1 MDRRKFLASSS
12 FAFSIVAGQQ
22 LRGSCFRARKT
33 GSGFNFDRVVTPNM
47 HRRTIAGLVIT
58 LATAVAGVVS
68 APQLPGR
75 LATHWSASGV
85 VDGSTPKLAVL
96 VGFPLLTLGFVVL
109 FEGLP
114 RLDPL
119 GENVEEFRRAY
130 DAMAVGIVAFL
141 AYTYGIVLAWNLG
154 YEFAVTQALAPA
166 IAAVFVGVGFLL
178 ERAERNWVVGIR
190 TPWTLSSDAVW
201 RHTHD
206 RVAPLFKLA
215 GVLALAGLV
224 VPKYFLAVVVAPAVA
239 IAVYAT
245 VYSYVEYRRI
255 GNGEPANG

>member
-1 MDRRKFLASSS
+1 
-12 FAFSIVAGQQ
+12 
-22 LRGSCFRARKT
+22 
-33 GSGFNFDRVVTPNM
+33 M
-47 HRRTIAGLVIT
+47 HRQTIAGLGLV
-58 LATAVAGVVS
+58 LATAAASVVF
-68 APQLPGR
+68 APRLPGQ
-75 LATHWSASGV
+75 LATHWTASGV

-96 VGFPLLTLGFVVL
+96 AGFPLLTLAFVVL
-109 FEGLP
+109 FEVIP

-119 GENVEEFRRAY
+119 GENSDDFRRAY

-154 YEFAVTQALAPA
+154 SEFAVTQAVAPA
-166 IAAVFVGVGFLL
+166 IAAVFVGVGYLL
-178 ERAERNWVVGIR
+178 ERAERNWFVGIR

-215 GVLALAGLV
+215 GLLALAGLV
-224 VPKYFLAVVVAPAVA
+224 VPEYFLSVVVGPAVA

-245 VYSYVEYRRI
+245 VYSYLEYRRI
-255 GNGEPANG
+255 GDGEPATG